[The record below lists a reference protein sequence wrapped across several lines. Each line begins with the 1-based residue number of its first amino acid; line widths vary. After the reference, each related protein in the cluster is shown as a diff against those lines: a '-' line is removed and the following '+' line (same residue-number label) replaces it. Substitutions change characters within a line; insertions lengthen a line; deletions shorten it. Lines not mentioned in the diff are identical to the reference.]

1 MNKELSV
8 RLYGEEIGIL
18 RQTDTGDMAFS
29 YNESNKV
36 AISQS
41 LPLSQKQFS
50 HKECAAFFG
59 GFLPESEV
67 ARKAL
72 SKMYHISV
80 NNDFSLLVAIG
91 GDVAGALSFVPM
103 DTPIVKQEFLKLEG
117 ETLTNEEWI
126 QFIKELPIR
135 PLGNSPDNARRISLA
150 GAQDKTS
157 IIYQNGRIFQNK
169 PGTPSTHLLKTSISG
184 LKRSVLN
191 EYICMKTASF
201 FLKVP
206 ACFVYRIGDLSVLL
220 VERYD
225 REIKDDQV
233 KRIHQEDFCQ
243 ALNVLSKNKY
253 QAEGGP
259 NLQQCFELLACTKT
273 PATERL
279 EMAKIVMFN
288 FLIGNNDAH
297 AKNFSLLYDNKE
309 PSLAPAY
316 DLLST
321 QIYEKAVE
329 TKMAMKI
336 ASYNDREWVNRDSW
350 QSFCTQ
356 VGISYPW
363 FQKTFI
369 QMAKEL
375 PKAMEAVI
383 NHEKRLGNLS
393 NEEETFAFE
402 LLALCKKNAEQLS
415 SRLGNAA

>member
-18 RQTDTGDMAFS
+18 HQTDTGDMAFS

-36 AISQS
+36 AISES
-41 LPLSQKQFS
+41 LPLSQMQFS

-72 SKMYHISV
+72 SKMYHISA

-117 ETLTNEEWI
+117 ETLTDEEWI

-157 IIYQNGRIFQNK
+157 VIYQNGRIFQNK

-184 LKRSVLN
+184 LKHSVLN

-225 REIKDDQV
+225 REIKDD
-233 KRIHQEDFCQ
+233 K
-243 ALNVLSKNKY
+243 
-253 QAEGGP
+253 
-259 NLQQCFELLACTKT
+259 
-273 PATERL
+273 
-279 EMAKIVMFN
+279 
-288 FLIGNNDAH
+288 
-297 AKNFSLLYDNKE
+297 
-309 PSLAPAY
+309 
-316 DLLST
+316 
-321 QIYEKAVE
+321 
-329 TKMAMKI
+329 
-336 ASYNDREWVNRDSW
+336 
-350 QSFCTQ
+350 
-356 VGISYPW
+356 
-363 FQKTFI
+363 
-369 QMAKEL
+369 
-375 PKAMEAVI
+375 
-383 NHEKRLGNLS
+383 
-393 NEEETFAFE
+393 
-402 LLALCKKNAEQLS
+402 
-415 SRLGNAA
+415 